1 MPSGDAQAGEHKAPG
16 ATGLQL
22 SEQGLHALK
31 RRAAGQ
37 LSSLAAPSFK
47 YGPLRLTALMGK
59 VVAALSLKAVRYRLS
74 PSLHKKRENNKS
86 DARVGGGSYN
96 AKLFW
101 FL

>member
-1 MPSGDAQAGEHKAPG
+1 MAGALVGEHEAPG
-16 ATGLQL
+16 P
-22 SEQGLHALK
+22 SP
-31 RRAAGQ
+31 
-37 LSSLAAPSFK
+37 AAPRCT
-47 YGPLRLTALMGK
+47 PRPPCLTALMGK

-74 PSLHKKRENNKS
+74 PRLHKKRENNKS